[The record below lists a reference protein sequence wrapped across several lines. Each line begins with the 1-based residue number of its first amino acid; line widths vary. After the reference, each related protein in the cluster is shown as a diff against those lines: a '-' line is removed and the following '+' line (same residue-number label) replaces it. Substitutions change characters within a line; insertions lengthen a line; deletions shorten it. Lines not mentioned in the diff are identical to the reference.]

1 MGRRP
6 REEEEGG
13 IYHVI
18 QRGNNREFVF
28 GDEVDKEYLIG
39 QFMLLNVSGFRVYGF
54 VIMGNHYH
62 IVIRTVGDTLQSI
75 MHRLNLKYSK
85 YYNRKYTRSGHV
97 FQGRY
102 KAIPVRD
109 EKYILGL
116 LRYIHQNPVKAGVC
130 KRTEEYT
137 WSSDR
142 NYREREDNNGWVD
155 TSLVL
160 EMLFGKREEAIK
172 KYIEFMLEEE
182 TGDYENKAIIG
193 DTPVNRKNE
202 EIREKIAEGKDLD
215 EILMATGVNEEEF
228 KLIKGGARRRNLTG
242 YKLKYAREALKLN
255 YTLKAIGTNIK
266 VSDVA
271 ILDMFKRNNLVT

>member
-28 GDEVDKEYLIG
+28 EDDADKEYLID
-39 QFMLLNVSGFRVYGF
+39 QFMFLSGSSCTIYGF

-62 IVIRTVGDTLQSI
+62 LVLRTAGETLQAI

-116 LRYIHQNPVKAGVC
+116 PVLG
-130 KRTEEYT
+130 
-137 WSSDR
+137 
-142 NYREREDNNGWVD
+142 
-155 TSLVL
+155 
-160 EMLFGKREEAIK
+160 
-172 KYIEFMLEEE
+172 
-182 TGDYENKAIIG
+182 
-193 DTPVNRKNE
+193 
-202 EIREKIAEGKDLD
+202 
-215 EILMATGVNEEEF
+215 
-228 KLIKGGARRRNLTG
+228 
-242 YKLKYAREALKLN
+242 
-255 YTLKAIGTNIK
+255 TL
-266 VSDVA
+266 SY
-271 ILDMFKRNNLVT
+271 